1 MIWKNLHIYVEK
13 KSKSK
18 YSQYFLSLVAFIES
32 IFFPIPPDLIL
43 IPIVYFNPKKF
54 VVTALNCTIFSVIG
68 GAFGYIIGYFI
79 FDIAQSYFDISKQG
93 AFMNFYND
101 WGIFAVFLGGFT
113 PIPYKVIALTSGY
126 AQFNFIYF
134 ILLSLLSRGLRFFII
149 AFIIKQFGK
158 LGMEIL
164 QRNKLL
170 IFIIIPLGIVFFIYL
185 FFYHD
190 QTN

>member
-1 MIWKNLHIYVEK
+1 
-13 KSKSK
+13 
-18 YSQYFLSLVAFIES
+18 
-32 IFFPIPPDLIL
+32 
-43 IPIVYFNPKKF
+43 
-54 VVTALNCTIFSVIG
+54 
-68 GAFGYIIGYFI
+68 
-79 FDIAQSYFDISKQG
+79 
-93 AFMNFYND
+93 MNFYND

-170 IFIIIPLGIVFFIYL
+170 IFIIIPFGIVFFIYL

-190 QTN
+190 

>member
-1 MIWKNLHIYVEK
+1 MIWKNLHISVEK

-134 ILLSLLSRGLRFFII
+134 ILLSLLSRGLRFFVI

>member
-13 KSKSK
+13 KTKSK

-190 QTN
+190 

>member
-54 VVTALNCTIFSVIG
+54 LATALNCTIFSVIG
-68 GAFGYIIGYFI
+68 GTFGYIIGYFI

-164 QRNKLL
+164 QRNKLF

-190 QTN
+190 

>member
-1 MIWKNLHIYVEK
+1 MFKNLYK
-13 KSKSK
+13 KCLDLAGHKSSK
-18 YSQYFLSLVAFIES
+18 YYLAVVSFIES
-32 IFFPIPPDLIL
+32 SFFPIPPDLIL

-54 VVTALNCTIFSVIG
+54 LATVLNCTIFSVIG

-93 AFMNFYND
+93 EFMNFYND
-101 WGIFAVFLGGFT
+101 RGIFAVFLGGFT

-185 FFYHD
+185 LFLS
-190 QTN
+190 